1 MDVTGGH
8 GGGRYHE
15 SMFTV
20 ERLIRNRGGLEVANS
35 TVDQPLEHLVACHG
49 RIEERLAILER
60 AGAVLDTHT
69 AEALDA
75 VQGCFRYFDTSGIM
89 HTADEEESTF
99 PRLRPRLTPE
109 QIGEIE
115 RLERDH
121 RIADEMY
128 ERLKAV
134 TTRLRAGVTPESV
147 EEYRGIVRQ
156 FTAHYRAHI
165 EFENTRLIAVCRENL
180 APEELQAISTEM
192 KRRRGLIR
200 D

>member
-1 MDVTGGH
+1 M
-8 GGGRYHE
+8 
-15 SMFTV
+15 
-20 ERLIRNRGGLEVANS
+20 
-35 TVDQPLEHLVACHG
+35 
-49 RIEERLAILER
+49 
-60 AGAVLDTHT
+60 LDTHT

-75 VQGCFRYFDTSGIM
+75 IQGCFRYFDTSGIM

-109 QIGEIE
+109 QLGEIE

-121 RIADEMY
+121 RTADEIY

-134 TTRLRAGVTPESV
+134 TARLRMGVTPESV
-147 EEYRGIVRQ
+147 EEYREIVRQ
-156 FTAHYRAHI
+156 FASLYRAHI
-165 EFENTRLIAVCRENL
+165 EFENTRLIAVCRANL
-180 APEELQAISTEM
+180 EPEELQAISTEM